1 MAKGRKGQGRGTGQ
15 EKGREMRGRGKG
27 RETGRKKAGPF
38 TTRSLGGAVIGGVT
52 LLDAVQQGAGATLF
66 FAAGTSLAGISA
78 LEGCEI
84 ADIRSIGGAPVV
96 RLARAA
102 PRFRIAVGGQDLALA
117 ARADECALFE
127 GLDTGFAERN
137 GQSARIALEWLR
149 YHVEEHG
156 MEAAL
161 ILDRAPPGSDPGFG
175 AALRAGAGEIA
186 GLKRLVLLSSPV
198 ALGRAGLP
206 PEAHPFCAPDAPGK
220 DRMDLPPPDPWA
232 APLGET
238 AIYELA
244 RARFLARARAVM
256 NIDLSDLLAPAEGAG
271 VFARARA
278 ATNGTLALEGRHAYP
293 WRIRKGQA
301 AGFGDHHLVPFDAQG
316 LRRRWCVAPARCP
329 EGAVWRMLRVAG
341 AEPAA
346 EERLAFWRCMALR
359 HPGAAISKI
368 VPKSSL
374 VEDPALL
381 GLVRARFGARPVRMP
396 ARAVRP
402 GAQRAQG
409 PESPRVTIV
418 TTMKNEGP
426 FILEW
431 LAFHRMI
438 GITDF
443 LVYTNDCTDGTDT
456 LLTLLQEKGL
466 VQHREN
472 PFRRHP
478 GLKPQH
484 AALQAA
490 EGEAVVQEADWLIC
504 MDVDEFINIKC
515 GAGRLADLFAAVP
528 EANMISLTWRLFGNS
543 DIHEYRD
550 EPVIAQFTRAAPELI
565 RKPHQAWGFK
575 TLYRNQGIFRKLGVH
590 RPKGLHPQLVDEIRW
605 VNGSGRPM
613 PRHSWRNAWRS
624 TLETWGYDLVQ
635 LNHYAVRSA
644 ESFLVKRDRGRVNHV
659 ERDQG
664 LAYWFRMNNNAEA
677 ETSIHRLLPAFH
689 EERARLMADPE
700 IAAAHALCVSRHRE
714 KIAQLRARPDYARF
728 YAEITGPRMEKL
740 SRMHARF
747 GANVFLAGPDCVP
760 DEILAR
766 DPEEPFFFTV
776 ERGAKTAH

>member
-1 MAKGRKGQGRGTGQ
+1 MAKGQGREGT
-15 EKGREMRGRGKG
+15 
-27 RETGRKKAGPF
+27 PF
-38 TTRSLGGAVIGGVT
+38 ATRSLGGAEIGGVR
-52 LLDAVQQGAGATLF
+52 LLDAVRSGEGATLF
-66 FAAGTSLAGISA
+66 FATGTPLEGIAA
-78 LEGCEI
+78 LEECEI
-84 ADIRSIGGAPVV
+84 ALIRSIGGAPVV
-96 RLARAA
+96 RLSAAA
-102 PRFRIAVGGQDLALA
+102 PRFRLAIGGQDLALSA
-117 ARADECALFE
+117 APDECALFA
-127 GLDTGFAERN
+127 GLNAGFAERN
-137 GQSARIALEWLR
+137 GQSAHIALEWLR

-161 ILDRAPPGSDPGFG
+161 ILDRARPGSDPAFREALGKG
-175 AALRAGAGEIA
+175 AAGIE
-186 GLKRLVLLSSPV
+186 GLKRLVLLSSPLP
-198 ALGRAGLP
+198 LGRADLP

-220 DRMDLPPPDPWA
+220 DRMEIPAPDPWA

-238 AIYELA
+238 AIYELV

-256 NIDLSDLLAPAEGAG
+256 NIDLSDLLAPAEGRT
-271 VFARARA
+271 VFERALGA
-278 ATNGTLALEGRHAYP
+278 SNGSIALIGRHAYP
-293 WRIRKGQA
+293 WRLRKGQP
-301 AGFGDHHLVPFDAQG
+301 AGFGDHHLVRFDAKTM
-316 LRRRWCVAPARCP
+316 RRRWCAAPARCP

-341 AEPAA
+341 AEPAP
-346 EERLAFWRCMALR
+346 EDQMPFWRCTALR
-359 HPGAAISKI
+359 HPGAPISKI

-381 GLVRARFGARPVRMP
+381 EIARSKFGARPVRMP
-396 ARAVRP
+396 ARAVKP
-402 GAQRAQG
+402 DANST
-409 PESPRVTIV
+409 ESRRVTIV

-438 GITDF
+438 GVTDF

-456 LLTLLQEKGL
+456 MLALLEEKGL

-472 PFRRHP
+472 PFRQHP

-490 EGEAVVQEADWLIC
+490 DGEAIVQAADWLIC
-504 MDVDEFINIKC
+504 MDVDEFINIRC
-515 GAGRLADLFAAVP
+515 GGGRLDDLFAAVAD
-528 EANMISLTWRLFGNS
+528 ANMISLTWRLFGNS

-613 PRHSWRNAWRS
+613 PEHAYRNAWRS
-624 TLETWGYDLVQ
+624 TLETYGYDLVQ

-664 LAYWFRMNNNAEA
+664 LAYWFRMNNNAGE
-677 ETSIHRLLPAFH
+677 ERSIQRLLPAFR
-689 EERARLMADPE
+689 EELARLMADPE
-700 IAAAHALCVSRHRE
+700 IAAAHAHSVQKHRE
-714 KIAQLRARPDYARF
+714 KIAELRARPDYARF
-728 YAEITGPRMEKL
+728 YAEITSPRLEKL

-766 DPEEPFFFTV
+766 DPDDDFFFTV
-776 ERGAKTAH
+776 ERRAKTSH